1 MEKDKEI
8 TEVIFRK
15 FRNGEIIALFPYL
28 VGFRYG
34 DCMSYMHV
42 GQHSEASLG
51 LISGDNFNDKT
62 TLAKPDEY
70 KDLQDE
76 LINLVGYNLKVLKKM
91 SWRKYSKTYH
101 SQPKIK

>member
-15 FRNGEIIALFPYL
+15 FRNGEVIALFPYL

-42 GQHSEASLG
+42 GQHSDASLG
-51 LISGDNFNDKT
+51 LIYGDNFNNKT
-62 TLAKPDEY
+62 TLATPSEY
-70 KDLQDE
+70 EDLQQE
-76 LINLVGYNLKVLKKM
+76 LNNLGYNLKVQKKV
-91 SWRKYSKTYH
+91 SWKKYSSTYH
-101 SQPKIK
+101 KK

>member
-15 FRNGEIIALFPYL
+15 FKNGDLIALFPYL

-42 GQHSEASLG
+42 GQHGEASLG
-51 LISGDNFNDKT
+51 LIYGDQFNNKT
-62 TLAKPDEY
+62 LLAAPDEY
-70 KDLQDE
+70 KPLFDE
-76 LINLVGYNLKVLKKM
+76 LSNLGYNLRVLKKM
-91 SWRKYSKTYH
+91 SWRKYSKAYFPQ
-101 SQPKIK
+101 SKIK

>member
-15 FRNGEIIALFPYL
+15 FKNNDVIALFPYL

-34 DCMSYMHV
+34 DCMSYMHI
-42 GQHSEASLG
+42 GQHGEASLG
-51 LISGDNFNDKT
+51 LISGYKFNNKT
-62 TLAKPDEY
+62 LLAKPDEY
-70 KDLQDE
+70 QPLYNE
-76 LINLVGYNLKVLKKM
+76 LSNLGYNLKVLKKM